1 MTGKLLPYKKTGT
14 ERGERS
20 MPANVFKLKQLSFT
34 LPDKI
39 GLLSEVTA
47 FITAAKINIE
57 AICAYGMGD
66 EGHFMIITD
75 NNTKAKK
82 VLSNMGAE
90 VKTEDVIA
98 VEVPNKMGQ
107 LQQVAKKI
115 SDGGIDINYI
125 YGSPVKQKMTLIC
138 KTANDKKALKMLAK

>member
-1 MTGKLLPYKKTGT
+1 M
-14 ERGERS
+14 
-20 MPANVFKLKQLSFT
+20 ANAVKLKQLSFT

-66 EGHFMIITD
+66 EGYFMIITD
-75 NNTKAKK
+75 NNAKAKK
-82 VLSNMGAE
+82 VIANMGAE

-107 LQQVAKKI
+107 LQQVTKKI
-115 SDGGIDINYI
+115 SDTGIDISYI
-125 YGSPVKQKMTLIC
+125 YGSPVKQKMTLIF
-138 KTANDKKALKMLAK
+138 KTTNDKKALKALTK

>member
-1 MTGKLLPYKKTGT
+1 MANAVKL
-14 ERGERS
+14 
-20 MPANVFKLKQLSFT
+20 NQLSFS

-39 GLLSEVTA
+39 GLLAEVTA

-66 EGHFMIITD
+66 EGYFMIITD

-82 VLSNMGAE
+82 VIAGMGAE

-107 LQQVAKKI
+107 LQQIAKKI
-115 SDGGIDINYI
+115 SDAGIDISYI
-125 YGSPVKQKMTLIC
+125 YGSPVKQKMTLIV
-138 KTANDKKALKMLAK
+138 KTANDKKAIRALAK

>member
-1 MTGKLLPYKKTGT
+1 M
-14 ERGERS
+14 
-20 MPANVFKLKQLSFT
+20 ANAIKLKQLSFT

-39 GLLSEVTA
+39 GLLAEVTA

-66 EGHFMIITD
+66 EGYFMIITD

-82 VLSNMGAE
+82 VIANMGAE
-90 VKTEDVIA
+90 VQTDDVIA

-115 SDGGIDINYI
+115 SDAGIDISYI
-125 YGSPVKQKMTLIC
+125 FGSPVKKKMTLII
-138 KTANDKKALKMLAK
+138 KTSNDKKALKALAK

>member
-1 MTGKLLPYKKTGT
+1 
-14 ERGERS
+14 
-20 MPANVFKLKQLSFT
+20 MPKAMKLKQLSFT

-66 EGHFMIITD
+66 EGYFMMITD

-82 VLSNMGAE
+82 VISNMGAD
-90 VKTEDVIA
+90 VKIEDVIS
-98 VEVPNKMGQ
+98 VEVPNKVGQ

-115 SDGGIDINYI
+115 SDAGIDIHYV
-125 YGSPVKQKMTLIC
+125 YGSPVKQKMTLIFQ
-138 KTANDKKALKMLAK
+138 TANDKRALKALAK

>member
-1 MTGKLLPYKKTGT
+1 MTKTK
-14 ERGERS
+14 
-20 MPANVFKLKQLSFT
+20 KLKQLSFT

-39 GLLSEVTA
+39 GLLAEVTA

-66 EGHFMIITD
+66 EGYFMIITD

-82 VLSNMGAE
+82 VISNMGAE
-90 VKTEDVIA
+90 VKTENVIA
-98 VEVPNKMGQ
+98 VEVPNKAGQ

-115 SDGGIDINYI
+115 SDAGIDIVYV
-125 YGSPVKQKMTLIC
+125 YGSPVKKKMTLIF
-138 KTANDKKALKMLAK
+138 KTDNDKKAIKVLAG